1 MTYQT
6 IETEKRNGILIL
18 RQNRP
23 EKLNARNSQ
32 MYVEIMA
39 VLSAASNDDEVVAV
53 LLTSVGK
60 FFSAGMDFENDPAL
74 AYQVQPGDSSLTA
87 KIKRSLPKRVEDD
100 VATWLPV
107 LFIESF
113 IRFDK
118 PLIGAVNGPAIGEGF
133 SSLLH
138 CDLVFAS
145 DSVYFWAPFAR
156 AGVAPE
162 FCSTLLR
169 PERLGR
175 SLASAAI
182 YLGHRISAAEAKS
195 AGFVLEVFAHGDTFE
210 PAVLASIQEGLALTG
225 PPELRTKTLKRY
237 KRLVYQDS
245 DREKLLAQSRKECE
259 LIREIGRSGD
269 TKKVQAYYQ
278 KVLPG

>member
-1 MTYQT
+1 
-6 IETEKRNGILIL
+6 
-18 RQNRP
+18 
-23 EKLNARNSQ
+23 

-39 VLSAASNDDEVVAV
+39 ALSIASEDDEVVAV
-53 LLTSVGK
+53 VLTAVGK
-60 FFSAGMDFENDPAL
+60 FFSAGMDFENEPRR
-74 AYQVQPGDSSLTA
+74 AYEVQAGDSARTA
-87 KIKRSLPKRVEDD
+87 EIKRALPKRIEGD
-100 VATWLPV
+100 VGTWLPV

-138 CDLVFAS
+138 CDLVFATAS
-145 DSVYFWAPFAR
+145 AYFWAPFAR

-162 FCSTLLR
+162 FCSTMLM

-175 SLASAAI
+175 SLANAAI
-182 YLGHRISAAEAKS
+182 YLGHRVSAAEAKS
-195 AGFVLEVFAHGDTFE
+195 AGFVLELFPAGEKFE
-210 PAVLASIQEGLALTG
+210 SAVLARIEAGLALTG
-225 PPELRTKTLKRY
+225 PPELRHNTLKRY

-245 DREKLLAQSRKECE
+245 DREKLLLQCRKEFE
-259 LIREIGRSGD
+259 LIREMGRSGD

-278 KVLPG
+278 NVLPG

>member
-1 MTYQT
+1 MNYQT
-6 IETEKRNGILIL
+6 IETEKRDGVLVL
-18 RQNRP
+18 RHNRP
-23 EKLNARNSQ
+23 EKLNARNAQ

-39 VLSAASNDDEVVAV
+39 ALSIASEDDEVVAV
-53 LLTSVGK
+53 VLTAVGK
-60 FFSAGMDFENDPAL
+60 FFSAGMDFENEPRL
-74 AYQVQPGDSSLTA
+74 AYEVQADDTVRTA
-87 KIKRSLPKRVEDD
+87 EIKRALPKRDEED
-100 VATWLPV
+100 VGTWLPV

-138 CDLVFAS
+138 CDLVFANAS
-145 DSVYFWAPFAR
+145 AYFWAPFAR

-162 FCSTLLR
+162 FCSTLLM

-175 SLASAAI
+175 SLATAAI
-182 YLGHRISAAEAKS
+182 YLGHRISAEQAKS
-195 AGFVLEVFAHGDTFE
+195 AGFVLELFPAGENFE
-210 PAVLASIQEGLALTG
+210 SAVLARIKAGLALTG
-225 PPELRTKTLKRY
+225 PPELRNKTLKRY

-245 DREKLLAQSRKECE
+245 DREKLLLQCRKEFE

-269 TKKVQAYYQ
+269 TEKVQAYYQ
-278 KVLPG
+278 KVLPR

>member
-1 MTYQT
+1 MNYQT
-6 IETEKRNGILIL
+6 IETEKRDGVLVL
-18 RQNRP
+18 RHNRP
-23 EKLNARNSQ
+23 EKLNARNAQ

-39 VLSAASNDDEVVAV
+39 ALSIASEDDEVVAV
-53 LLTSVGK
+53 VLTAVGK
-60 FFSAGMDFENDPAL
+60 FFSAGMDFENEPRL
-74 AYQVQPGDSSLTA
+74 AYEVQADDTVRTA
-87 KIKRSLPKRVEDD
+87 EIKRALPKRDEED
-100 VATWLPV
+100 VGTWLPV

-138 CDLVFAS
+138 CDLVFANAS
-145 DSVYFWAPFAR
+145 AYFWAPFAR

-162 FCSTLLR
+162 FCSTILM

-175 SLASAAI
+175 SLAAAAI
-182 YLGHRISAAEAKS
+182 YLGHRISAEQAKS
-195 AGFVLEVFAHGDTFE
+195 AGFVLELFPAGENFE
-210 PAVLASIQEGLALTG
+210 SAVLARIKAGLALTG
-225 PPELRTKTLKRY
+225 PPELRNKTLKRY

-245 DREKLLAQSRKECE
+245 DREKLLLQCRKEFE

-269 TKKVQAYYQ
+269 TEKVQAYYQ
-278 KVLPG
+278 KVLPR

>member
-1 MTYQT
+1 MNYQT

-18 RQNRP
+18 RHNRP

-39 VLSAASNDDEVVAV
+39 ALSIASEDDEVVAV
-53 LLTSVGK
+53 VLTAVGK
-60 FFSAGMDFENDPAL
+60 FFSAGMDFENEPRR
-74 AYQVQPGDSSLTA
+74 AYEVQAGDSARTA
-87 KIKRSLPKRVEDD
+87 EIKRALPKRIEGD
-100 VATWLPV
+100 VGTWLPV

-138 CDLVFAS
+138 CDLVFATAS
-145 DSVYFWAPFAR
+145 AYFWAPFAR

-162 FCSTLLR
+162 FCSTMLM

-175 SLASAAI
+175 SLANAAI
-182 YLGHRISAAEAKS
+182 YLGHRVSAAEAKS
-195 AGFVLEVFAHGDTFE
+195 AGFVLELFPAGEKFE
-210 PAVLASIQEGLALTG
+210 SAVLARIEAGLALTG
-225 PPELRTKTLKRY
+225 PPELRHNTLKRY

-245 DREKLLAQSRKECE
+245 DREKLLLQCRKEFE
-259 LIREIGRSGD
+259 LIREMGRSGD

-278 KVLPG
+278 NVLPG